1 MKKSLALAFAL
12 GLAAPVAA
20 LAQSAPL
27 DLSQEHFEQLD
38 VDKNGQISEV
48 EYRQF
53 MDGAF
58 TKLDANGNG
67 RLTPAETSA
76 VLTAEQFAIVDAD
89 KSGDIT
95 RQEFLDQVMR
105 DFRRADSDND
115 GHLRFP

>member
-12 GLAAPVAA
+12 GLAAPMAA

-38 VDKNGQISEV
+38 VDKNGRISEV

-58 TKLDANGNG
+58 TKLDADGNG
-67 RLTPAETSA
+67 RLSPSETAS
-76 VLTAEQFAIVDAD
+76 VLTAEQFAIVDSD
-89 KSGDIT
+89 KNGELSRT
-95 RQEFLDQVMR
+95 EFLDQVMR
-105 DFRRADSDND
+105 DFRRADDDSD
-115 GHLRFP
+115 GHLQYP